1 MSYYPKLRMPP
12 WGQCIMKERP
22 AQKVEAGCGAASAAL
37 CRGFAPLRT
46 GVVAQNRC
54 GKARNQPT
62 RGVLVFYVRPLQATG
77 LVLPLESAA
86 VQSNQTKNPSKDKD

>member
-22 AQKVEAGCGAASAAL
+22 AQKVEAGCGAASAGL

-46 GVVAQNRC
+46 GVVAPNRC

-62 RGVLVFYVRPLQATG
+62 RGVLVFYVRPLQA
-77 LVLPLESAA
+77 LRHNLP
-86 VQSNQTKNPSKDKD
+86 QTSR